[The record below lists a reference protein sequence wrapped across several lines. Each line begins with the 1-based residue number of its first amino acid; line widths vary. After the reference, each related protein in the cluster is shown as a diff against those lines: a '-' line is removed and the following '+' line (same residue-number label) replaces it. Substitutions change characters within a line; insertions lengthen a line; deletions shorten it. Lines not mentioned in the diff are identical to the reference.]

1 MDLIT
6 PFTLIAV
13 VLGISALA
21 SRLVERS
28 ILSFPFIFIALGF
41 VLGES
46 VTGLVEIHPEDESLE
61 IVATITLALVLFLDA
76 VRFQFDGLGKRW
88 LIPFLILG
96 PGTIAIIAAGAGL
109 IVLFLG
115 FGFYIALIGGAVLA
129 STDPV
134 ILRDII
140 REERIPRSIRQILKI
155 EAGLNDLV
163 VLPAI
168 VVLIALAGSEGRSA
182 ADWTRFGV
190 ELIIVGPAIGFAI
203 GGGGSWLVGKV
214 DAAIGIRREHQA
226 LFGIALV
233 LGAYAAAT
241 AAGGDGFLA
250 AFFAGLAVVV
260 LNTSL
265 CDCFL
270 DYGETTAEMAMLLA
284 FILFGSVLSGII
296 GEVDLLPALAL
307 GATLIFVVRPVVI
320 TAVLSRVRASRDAR
334 ALIAWFG
341 PRGLNSLLLALLA
354 VHAGLA
360 DATLLLGAVAV
371 VVVLSAALHGASTT
385 PLANWY
391 ERRLLRATHEE
402 EREATAGELFSDH
415 PEDVPRITPL
425 ALNDLLNGADP
436 PLVLDVRTRS
446 AYEHDGAKIPG
457 SVRVVP
463 DAINEWAQTMP
474 RERRIIA
481 YCT

>member
-1 MDLIT
+1 M
-6 PFTLIAV
+6 
-13 VLGISALA
+13 
-21 SRLVERS
+21 
-28 ILSFPFIFIALGF
+28 
-41 VLGES
+41 
-46 VTGLVEIHPEDESLE
+46 
-61 IVATITLALVLFLDA
+61 
-76 VRFQFDGLGKRW
+76 
-88 LIPFLILG
+88 
-96 PGTIAIIAAGAGL
+96 
-109 IVLFLG
+109 
-115 FGFYIALIGGAVLA
+115 LA

-168 VVLIALAGSEGRSA
+168 VVLIALAGNEARSA
-182 ADWTRFGV
+182 TDWTQFALG
-190 ELIIVGPAIGFAI
+190 LIVVGPAIGFAI
-203 GGGGSWLVGKV
+203 GGGGSWLVGKIDKAV
-214 DAAIGIRREHQA
+214 GIRREHQA
-226 LFGIALV
+226 LYGIGLV
-233 LGAYAAAT
+233 LGSYAAAT

-270 DYGETTAEMAMLLA
+270 EYRETTAEMAMLLA

-296 GEVDLLPALAL
+296 GEVDLLPTLAL
-307 GATLIFVVRPVVI
+307 GAALIFLVRPIVI
-320 TAVLSRVRASRDAR
+320 TVVLSRVRASRDAR

-354 VHAGLA
+354 VQAGLA
-360 DATLLLGAVAV
+360 DATLLLGAVGV

-385 PLANWY
+385 PLASSY
-391 ERRLLRATHEE
+391 GRRLLRETHDE
-402 EREATAGELFSDH
+402 EREATAGELFADH
-415 PEDVPRITPL
+415 PEDVPRITPQ

-446 AYEHDGAKIPG
+446 AYEHDGVKIPG

-463 DAINEWAQTMP
+463 DAINEWAHTMP